1 MMTIFKAIRVKE
13 RTHESRKP
21 MLVPERKR
29 VTSGFLQEEKMTR
42 LVFHNLPKS
51 VQLPVFHSRKTIFL
65 VHKIGAFLSFMEN
78 SRSLRKQRFITFK

>member
-1 MMTIFKAIRVKE
+1 MMKIFKAIREKG

-29 VTSGFLQEEKMTR
+29 TTSGFLQEEKMSR

-51 VQLPVFHSRKTIFL
+51 VQLPVFHSRKTIVL
-65 VHKIGAFLSFMEN
+65 VYKIGAFL
-78 SRSLRKQRFITFK
+78 